1 VRDSVRTYLALATG
15 VTLLTRDRA
24 LTLTRQVVNQGEA
37 TAGQV
42 QALAEEL
49 LETSRNNREALI
61 GLIRYEIDRAIGRFG
76 FASADEVAA
85 LRARVRTLEAGLRAL
100 EVGPGRSGRPRSRPQ
115 PKRAADKVTS
125 ATGAP

>member
-1 VRDSVRTYLALATG
+1 MRDSVRTYLSLATG
-15 VTLLTRDRA
+15 VTMLTRDRA
-24 LTLTRQVVNQGEA
+24 LTLTRQLVNQGEA

-42 QALAEEL
+42 QAIAEEL

-61 GLIRYEIDRAIGRFG
+61 GLIRYEVDRAIGRFG

-85 LRARVRTLEAGLRAL
+85 LRARVRTLEAALRAL
-100 EVGPGRSGRPRSRPQ
+100 EVGAGQSSRPRSRPQ
-115 PKRAADKVTS
+115 PKTPAEKVTS